1 MSVFAM
7 IAMSLSPL
15 AVIALVIWRS
25 VFVKECR
32 KERAK

>member
-1 MSVFAM
+1 MSMLAM
-7 IAMSLSPL
+7 VAMSLSPL

-32 KERAK
+32 KEKTK